1 MSSYAALEGHDILI
15 CVSFYNPEVLSFN
28 LTVGI
33 GATNLEAGAAILT
46 IATSRLLLLIVLGSD
61 YHPPSSPYLSF
72 PEGTQQGN
80 RMCFNL
86 HTLQDDAVEGD
97 QRLLLSL
104 SSARPGIVIGPIAY
118 SYVTIVDDGMAI
130 DANATECL
138 SMLSDYVVVSITNN
152 VTAFEGIDPV
162 VDVALDIANGSLL
175 ECGTITV
182 LFESMDIT
190 ASELK
195 K

>member
-1 MSSYAALEGHDILI
+1 MPWRE
-15 CVSFYNPEVLSFN
+15 
-28 LTVGI
+28 
-33 GATNLEAGAAILT
+33 TN
-46 IATSRLLLLIVLGSD
+46 VF
-61 YHPPSSPYLSF
+61 SSPY
-72 PEGTQQGN
+72 P
-80 RMCFNL
+80 
-86 HTLQDDAVEGD
+86 
-97 QRLLLSL
+97 
-104 SSARPGIVIGPIAY
+104 VIH
-118 SYVTIVDDGMAI
+118 VTIVDDGMAI
-130 DANATECL
+130 DVCTANATECL